1 MSGRAQQNRGS
12 CLCQFLP
19 ISTDCPPA
27 LPPKLYWFLAIH
39 PHAMAFETNRGAA
52 LTGNYIGV
60 GIFAMFNLACL
71 YIDMSASVCIYS
83 QYVAARMRALST

>member
-1 MSGRAQQNRGS
+1 
-12 CLCQFLP
+12 
-19 ISTDCPPA
+19 
-27 LPPKLYWFLAIH
+27 
-39 PHAMAFETNRGAA
+39 MAFETNRGAA

-83 QYVAARMRALST
+83 QYVAARMRALSTWLNLRRRVYAHTITYFYVYLDVFFLV